1 MPPLNPEQA
10 RWFAEE
16 VQPHE
21 PELRAFLHRHF
32 PTVQDIDD
40 LVQEAYLRL
49 IRARSTGAIAEP
61 RAYLFQTAR
70 NAAYDLFRRKRVVLL
85 DDLAERHRPSVVEDS
100 PDAAEIFSHAQE
112 IELLV
117 ESIHALPPRCR
128 EVLTLRKL
136 HGLSYREIA
145 ARLGIS
151 EHTVNAQLAIGI
163 VRCRQFLE
171 ARGMIKEGGHGT
183 EKS

>member
-61 RAYLFQTAR
+61 RA
-70 NAAYDLFRRKRVVLL
+70 
-85 DDLAERHRPSVVEDS
+85 PSLS
-100 PDAAEIFSHAQE
+100 LPD
-112 IELLV
+112 
-117 ESIHALPPRCR
+117 
-128 EVLTLRKL
+128 
-136 HGLSYREIA
+136 
-145 ARLGIS
+145 
-151 EHTVNAQLAIGI
+151 
-163 VRCRQFLE
+163 
-171 ARGMIKEGGHGT
+171 GT
-183 EKS
+183 ECRLRSFSTEAGRFAR